1 LQRCEFD
8 EVSKIAAIAAVLLAN
23 APQLR
28 AQAQAATPLAF
39 EVASIRLHKGMYT
52 VVRSSVSGPK
62 VTIEAYG
69 LTGLIMDAYHLNG
82 RYQISGGPTWM
93 DSDSERFDIVANA
106 PGESTPT
113 GDEVR
118 LMLQTLLA
126 DRFQL
131 KLHRETKDRPVY
143 ALIVAKNGL
152 KLKESAPDKEF
163 SSTFGG
169 NRTSQLTMSK
179 ATMEQ
184 FAVQLSNS
192 GLERPV
198 LDKTGLAGHYDITLN
213 WIPEFAGPPAPDS
226 NGVNVFTAV
235 QEQLGLKLEPQKAP
249 VEILVIDHAEK
260 PSEN

>member
-1 LQRCEFD
+1 
-8 EVSKIAAIAAVLLAN
+8 
-23 APQLR
+23 
-28 AQAQAATPLAF
+28 
-39 EVASIRLHKGMYT
+39 MYT
-52 VVRSSVSGPK
+52 VVRSSISGPK

-82 RYQISGGPTWM
+82 RYQISGGPDWM

-106 PGESTPT
+106 PGEGTPT
-113 GDEVR
+113 GNDVR
-118 LMLQTLLA
+118 LMLQTLLT

-131 KLHRETKDRPVY
+131 KVHREMKERPVY
-143 ALIVAKNGL
+143 ALVVAKNGP
-152 KLKESAPDKEF
+152 KLKQSAPDEE
-163 SSTFGG
+163 SSMTVGG
-169 NRTSQLTMSK
+169 NRTFHVTMAK

-184 FAVQLSNS
+184 FAIQLSNS
-192 GLERPV
+192 GLDRPV

-213 WIPEFAGPPAPDS
+213 WTPEFAGPPALDS

-249 VEILVIDHAEK
+249 VELLVIDHAEK